1 MSGSGPLAGILV
13 VDLSRV
19 LAGPFATMLMAD
31 LGARVIK
38 VERPERGDDSRTY
51 GPFIGAESLYFA
63 RVNRGKESITL
74 DLRSAADLE
83 LLNAMLQLA
92 DVLVENFRPGVMDRL
107 GLGYETLAERYPKL
121 VYASISGFGQTGP
134 WRLRPAYDSVVQ
146 GTSGLM
152 SITGAPGG
160 EPTKPGL
167 PISDLAAGMYAFGAI
182 LAALRGRDAPSG
194 AAADGSAEGRGRGS
208 RVDVAMHDATVSL
221 LEGAALAFL
230 ASGQDPP
237 RIGNAHYAIAPFD
250 TFHASDRPLVICAAN
265 DGLFAALGTALG
277 RDDLVTNPLF
287 ITNALR
293 HDHRDALK
301 VEIEAALRARTA
313 EQWLEI
319 LGAAGVPCGPVS
331 TIADALTSEQAEAR
345 GLVIDVGGLPM
356 PGNPMKLSGYPE
368 THPDPAPLL
377 DQHGEALR
385 AEFGPRAADV
395 HPLAH

>member
-1 MSGSGPLAGILV
+1 MSGTGPLAGLLV

-38 VERPERGDDSRTY
+38 VERPERGDDSRAY
-51 GPFIGAESLYFA
+51 GPFIGADSLYFA
-63 RVNRGKESITL
+63 RVNRGKESIAL
-74 DLRSAADLE
+74 DLRSAGDVAVLH
-83 LLNAMLQLA
+83 AMLARA
-92 DVLVENFRPGVMDRL
+92 DVVVENFRPGVMDRL
-107 GLGYETLAERYPKL
+107 GLGYETLAERYPRL

-152 SITGAPGG
+152 SITGAPDG

-167 PISDLAAGMYAFGAI
+167 PISDLAAGMYAFGAV
-182 LAALRGRDAPSG
+182 LAALRGRDAGPGETGPS
-194 AAADGSAEGRGRGS
+194 RGRGS
-208 RVDVAMHDATVSL
+208 RVDIAMHDATVSL

-250 TFHASDRPLVICAAN
+250 TFRASDRPLVICAAN
-265 DGLFAALGTALG
+265 DGLFAALAATVG

-287 ITNALR
+287 VTNALR

-301 VEIEAALRARTA
+301 VELESALAGKTA
-313 EQWLEI
+313 GEWLDI

-331 TIADALTSEQAEAR
+331 TVADALTSEQATAR

-368 THPDPAPLL
+368 TRPGPAPVL
-377 DQHGEALR
+377 DQHGSALR
-385 AEFGPRAADV
+385 GEFGC
-395 HPLAH
+395 